1 MVESEANATN
11 AGLAQ
16 DTGKI
21 ELIDDNIILNE
32 EFKKNVAIPYF
43 KDIYKDL
50 AAQSDAKSKGIN
62 KVSVLNVSLKL
73 KLADL
78 AWIQW
83 ANWVVSRLRALGNNL
98 LMKYLFSWL
107 IVQSTAWNHWRTLF
121 RCAGS
126 QLQRLRR
133 SERVRARTFQGLL
146 LRHWDQAEVRIR
158 HVSLSY
164 LLFRQSIEKLASH
177 CNIAHYLRA

>member
-1 MVESEANATN
+1 MVESGENATN

-62 KVSVLNVSLKL
+62 KVSVLNVSFELN
-73 KLADL
+73 LADL
-78 AWIQW
+78 
-83 ANWVVSRLRALGNNL
+83 
-98 LMKYLFSWL
+98 
-107 IVQSTAWNHWRTLF
+107 T
-121 RCAGS
+121 
-126 QLQRLRR
+126 
-133 SERVRARTFQGLL
+133 
-146 LRHWDQAEVRIR
+146 
-158 HVSLSY
+158 
-164 LLFRQSIEKLASH
+164 
-177 CNIAHYLRA
+177 

>member
-62 KVSVLNVSLKL
+62 KVSVLNYSQLPGIIGERFFAVLDLNSSGYVDLREFVHGLFKVYYSDTETKL
-73 KLADL
+73 KFAFDMYDFDRDGYI
-78 AWIQW
+78 IQDD
-83 ANWVVSRLRALGNNL
+83 VRLILSHVPTENTIVGN
-98 LMKYLFSWL
+98 
-107 IVQSTAWNHWRTLF
+107 V
-121 RCAGS
+121 
-126 QLQRLRR
+126 
-133 SERVRARTFQGLL
+133 AREGIFT
-146 LRHWDQAEVRIR
+146 
-158 HVSLSY
+158 
-164 LLFRQSIEKLASH
+164 
-177 CNIAHYLRA
+177 

>member
-83 ANWVVSRLRALGNNL
+83 AN
-98 LMKYLFSWL
+98 
-107 IVQSTAWNHWRTLF
+107 
-121 RCAGS
+121 
-126 QLQRLRR
+126 
-133 SERVRARTFQGLL
+133 
-146 LRHWDQAEVRIR
+146 
-158 HVSLSY
+158 
-164 LLFRQSIEKLASH
+164 
-177 CNIAHYLRA
+177 